1 MGTYIML
8 ASLTDQG
15 VRTVKELPRWLQG
28 SEQLF
33 RSMGAELRD
42 VYLVMGPYDWV
53 VIFEAPSDEVAAKLA
68 LAVGAQGNNRTQTLR
83 AFGRAETL
91 KLVEALP

>member
-15 VRTVKELPRWLQG
+15 VRTIKELPQWLQG

-33 RSMGAELRD
+33 KSMGAEFREI
-42 VYLVMGPYDWV
+42 YLVMGPYDWV
-53 VIFEAPSDEVAAKLA
+53 LIFEAPSDEVAAKLA
-68 LAVGAQGNNRTQTLR
+68 LAVGGRGKNRTQTLR
-83 AFGRAETL
+83 AFTRAETL

>member
-15 VRTVKELPRWLQG
+15 VRTVKELPRWLQN
-28 SEQLF
+28 SEALF
-33 RSMGAELRD
+33 KSMGAELREL
-42 VYLVMGPYDWV
+42 YLVMGPYDWV

-68 LAVGAQGNNRTQTLR
+68 LAVGAKGSNRTQTLR